1 MLVVVV
7 CQRKTGHVNETE
19 LVEDVIIPQIEAF
32 VGAIVPHASIE
43 YLSAMFENKG
53 TVDYKIALGQD
64 TDKSREFT
72 DQNKGAYKAILLQ
85 TCTLV
90 IMDKAVPY
98 LYELLDDDGVL
109 FITGFTKRGNI
120 YRVPV
125 GTSQN
130 TWLQHLVDTD
140 PVMIANDPMYG
151 FIDNLNTYFI
161 KVDSFTYKKK
171 PLAQLGQRKK
181 SKKSKRRRSK
191 KRHQKKRHV
200 KRRYSKK

>member
-1 MLVVVV
+1 MAAAAVNRVLVV
-7 CQRKTGHVNETE
+7 CQRKTGVYIQKD
-19 LVEDVIIPQIEAF
+19 LDVILIEDVIIPQIEAF

-43 YLSAMFENKG
+43 YLSAMFENEG
-53 TVDYKIALGQD
+53 TVDYKIELGKD

-98 LYELLDDDGVL
+98 LYELLDDDGLL
-109 FITGFTKRGNI
+109 FITAFNKGGNDKKPL
-120 YRVPV
+120 RPLD
-125 GTSQN
+125 N
-130 TWLQHLVDTD
+130 
-140 PVMIANDPMYG
+140 MYG

-161 KVDSFTYKKK
+161 KIDPFTYKKK

-181 SKKSKRRRSK
+181 SR
-191 KRHQKKRHV
+191 KRHQKKRHA